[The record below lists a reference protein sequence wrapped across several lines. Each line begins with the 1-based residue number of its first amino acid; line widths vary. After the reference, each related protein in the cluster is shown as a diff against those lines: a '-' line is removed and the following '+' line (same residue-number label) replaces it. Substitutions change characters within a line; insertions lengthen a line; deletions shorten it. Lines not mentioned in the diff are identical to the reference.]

1 MELQR
6 KTSCA
11 IFGEM
16 SGQSQKM
23 KAAKPDT
30 TVQDGIS
37 TFVSMKSLNVLKWH
51 PDIVLPCLW
60 QQI

>member
-37 TFVSMKSLNVLKWH
+37 TFVSMKSLNVLK
-51 PDIVLPCLW
+51 
-60 QQI
+60 